1 MCAEKSGHR
10 FRGRAEQRGMTISI
24 DLPMHLSRALK
35 APRDAAHSVR
45 VVIGGDEFEADL
57 ECRDD
62 GLHRL
67 YIPPHVWK
75 DLHAEIGDLI
85 VGRISNREPKA
96 RE

>member
-1 MCAEKSGHR
+1 MN
-10 FRGRAEQRGMTISI
+10 ISI

-35 APRDAAHSVR
+35 APRDAAHPVR
-45 VVIGGDEFEADL
+45 VVIGGDEFEANL

-67 YIPPHVWK
+67 YIPANIWK
-75 DLHAEIGDLI
+75 GLHAAIGDLI
-85 VGRISNREPKA
+85 VGRISNRDPKS